1 MLFAIIIC
9 QLTQHQTPV
18 IQIHTL
24 YLFSIFFPLFQLT
37 ILGSEG
43 WHKNLFVKLISLFSI
58 WLGSPD
64 PRYYVGG
71 LGGVKITAHSPQYF
85 SWIPFSSR
93 KIQIIFKTATLRMVM
108 GRGEGNR
115 REKWREEGKSNRRV
129 IITFCP
135 CLFPF
140 EGNYSLKEKS
150 FSDGGVNEWEGLS
163 FITICA
169 YSWSFVT
176 IHGYSWFLKIPN
188 SCWLFV
194 IICGTK
200 LCQSLPLAKS
210 NILYASYLCF
220 DRNFLL

>member
-1 MLFAIIIC
+1 
-9 QLTQHQTPV
+9 
-18 IQIHTL
+18 
-24 YLFSIFFPLFQLT
+24 
-37 ILGSEG
+37 
-43 WHKNLFVKLISLFSI
+43 
-58 WLGSPD
+58 
-64 PRYYVGG
+64 
-71 LGGVKITAHSPQYF
+71 
-85 SWIPFSSR
+85 
-93 KIQIIFKTATLRMVM
+93 MVM

-220 DRNFLL
+220 DRNFHLQTNTCFDKALVSAWTYASAHFDKRSWRHFRSGVDLGW